1 MFNRENWVTK
11 KEVDYYG
18 EKRTT
23 EVVRAGKVAASIIFG
38 GLFLIVLLICVF
50 GSWGTVDAGD
60 RGVKVRLGNVVGT
73 IEPGLYFKFPLIES
87 VKSINVR
94 TQGVIYERENPLT
107 AASSDL
113 QNVNVAVVT
122 NYHVDP
128 TKVVELYKQYQT
140 LENHEQIVIRPIV
153 RDTVKAVSAQYAAGE
168 LVTKRAE
175 FAGKVATLLNER
187 LNGAFI
193 VVEQS
198 NITDIQFS
206 PEFSKAIEAKVTAVQ
221 LADAAKNKLE
231 QIKYEAQ
238 QKIETAKADAEA
250 IRIQAQAINSQGG
263 ADYVAL
269 QITNKWDGK
278 TCTQYC
284 GDAIMKNLLLTK

>member
-1 MFNRENWVTK
+1 MFNYIK
-11 KEVDYYG
+11 KGEYRNEVN
-18 EKRTT
+18 TP
-23 EVVRAGKVAASIIFG
+23 KVIGHA
-38 GLFLIVLLICVF
+38 FLAFILLVIVF
-50 GSWGTVDAGD
+50 GSFGTIDAGD

-73 IEPGLYFKFPLIES
+73 MEPGLYFKLPFIEHIY
-87 VKSINVR
+87 SIDVR
-94 TQGVIYERENPLT
+94 TQGVVYERENPLT

-113 QNVNVAVVT
+113 QDVNVAVVT

-128 TKVVELYKQYQT
+128 TKVVELYKQYRT
-140 LENHEQIVIRPIV
+140 LQNHEEIVIRPIV
-153 RDTVKAVSAQYAAGE
+153 RDTVKAISAQYAAGE

-175 FAGKVATLLNER
+175 FAQKVADKLNER
-187 LNGAFI
+187 LNGKFI

-198 NITDIQFS
+198 NVTDIKFS

-269 QITNKWDGK
+269 QKIKAWDGK
-278 TCTQYC
+278 SCTSYC
-284 GDAIMKNLLLTK
+284 GLEAMFITPGK

>member
-1 MFNRENWVTK
+1 MNYVNDR
-11 KEVDYYG
+11 G
-18 EKRTT
+18 ELKVGKIIVQ
-23 EVVRAGKVAASIIFG
+23 VVALLIGLIVIFG
-38 GLFLIVLLICVF
+38 SF
-50 GSWGTVDAGD
+50 GTVDAGE

-73 IEPGLYFKFPLIES
+73 IEPGLYFKTPFIES
-87 VKSINVR
+87 IHAINVR
-94 TQGVIYERENPLT
+94 TQGVVYERENPLT

-128 TKVVELYKQYQT
+128 TKVSDLYKQYQT
-140 LENHEQIVIRPIV
+140 LENHETIVIRPIV
-153 RDTVKAVSAQYAAGE
+153 RDTVKAVSAQYTAAE

-175 FAGKVATLLNER
+175 FASKVAALLNER

-238 QKIETAKADAEA
+238 QTVETAKAQAEA

-263 ADYVAL
+263 ADYVKLKA
-269 QITNKWDGK
+269 IEKWSGVG
-278 TCTQYC
+278 CTSYC
-284 GDAIMKNLLLTK
+284 GMEASTGLLITGK

>member
-1 MFNRENWVTK
+1 MDESNK
-11 KEVDYYG
+11 G
-18 EKRTT
+18 I
-23 EVVRAGKVAASIIFG
+23 AGLI
-38 GLFLIVLLICVF
+38 GLGVLVLLGLIVVF
-50 GSWGTVDAGD
+50 SSFGTVDAGE

-73 IEPGLYFKFPLIES
+73 VEPGLYFKTPFVES
-87 VKSINVR
+87 IHTIDVR
-94 TQGVIYERENPLT
+94 TQGVVYERENPLT

-113 QNVNVAVVT
+113 QDVNVAVVV

-128 TKVVELYKQYQT
+128 TKVTDLYKQYQT

-175 FAGKVATLLNER
+175 FASKVAALLNER

-238 QKIETAKADAEA
+238 QKVETAKADAEA

-269 QITNKWDGK
+269 QKIKTWDGHG
-278 TCTQYC
+278 CTSYC
-284 GDAIMKNLLLTK
+284 GIEAMFINAK

>member
-1 MFNRENWVTK
+1 MLK
-11 KEVDYYG
+11 KEDWFIKKTVNRYG
-18 EKRTT
+18 EDRTVET
-23 EVVRAGKVAASIIFG
+23 FRGGKLAIWIVLGLIALIFIFG
-38 GLFLIVLLICVF
+38 SFRII
-50 GSWGTVDAGD
+50 DAGD

-73 IEPGLYFKFPLIES
+73 LEPGLYFKLPFIDQIH
-87 VKSINVR
+87 SIDVR

-113 QNVNVAVVT
+113 QDVNVAVVV

-128 TKVVELYKQYQT
+128 VKVADLYKQYRT
-140 LENHEQIVIRPIV
+140 LENHEEIVIRPIV
-153 RDTVKAVSAQYAAGE
+153 RDTVKAISAQYEAGQ

-187 LNGAFI
+187 LNGKFI

-198 NITDIQFS
+198 NVTDIKFS

-221 LADAAKNKLE
+221 NAEASKNKLE
-231 QIKYEAQ
+231 QIKYDAQ
-238 QKIETAKADAEA
+238 QTIETAKAQAEA
-250 IRIQAQAINSQGG
+250 IRIQAEAINSQGG

-269 QITNKWDGK
+269 QKIKAWDGHS
-278 TCTQYC
+278 CVSYC
-284 GDAIMKNLLLTK
+284 GLDAMFITPGK